1 MDKTG
6 FNIKQRIKQGQNALG
21 DSFRSTTDHGTN
33 MKILSEIKV
42 RFFLKFQLL
51 THSKELKIMPVKL

>member
-33 MKILSEIKV
+33 MKILSEIKI
-42 RFFLKFQLL
+42 RFFL
-51 THSKELKIMPVKL
+51 